1 MLALVEPWRSVDSIM
16 IKPIA
21 MLALAVVG
29 VVAAMLSLLSAMD
42 GNIPESA
49 ALLIGCV
56 GALGMLRFVEL
67 RY

>member
-1 MLALVEPWRSVDSIM
+1 M

-21 MLALAVVG
+21 MFALAVVG
-29 VVAAMLSLLSAMD
+29 VVAALLSLLSAMA

-56 GALGMLRFVEL
+56 GALGLLRFVEL

>member
-1 MLALVEPWRSVDSIM
+1 M

-21 MLALAVVG
+21 MLALVVVG

-56 GALGMLRFVEL
+56 GALGMLRFVDL
-67 RY
+67 KY

>member
-1 MLALVEPWRSVDSIM
+1 M

-42 GNIPESA
+42 GNVIESA
-49 ALLIGCV
+49 ALAIGCV
-56 GALGMLRFVEL
+56 GGLGMLKFVEL